1 MKKLVAFLITVTVS
15 LTAFSQKDT
24 DTFRVKSFP
33 IPVVKTIVKDLL
45 SGDSAK
51 AQLTLCDQQIVE
63 LERKSDLK
71 DRIIGAMRSK
81 EENFKK
87 IIETQDQKFV
97 LLENYTKKIEF
108 DLKKEK
114 VKNKFKSFISVGI
127 VGALTFFLITK

>member
-1 MKKLVAFLITVTVS
+1 MKKLIAFLATLTIS

-24 DTFRVKSFP
+24 DTIPVKYFP

-51 AQLTLCDQQIVE
+51 AQLSLCDLQVEQLEKKVE
-63 LERKSDLK
+63 LK
-71 DRIIGAMRSK
+71 DSVISTMKSK
-81 EENFKK
+81 EINFKK

>member
-1 MKKLVAFLITVTVS
+1 MIVS

-24 DTFRVKSFP
+24 DTLRVKSFT
-33 IPVVKTIVKDLL
+33 IPVVKSIVKDLL

-51 AQLTLCDQQIVE
+51 AQLSLCDLQIIQ

-71 DRIIGAMRSK
+71 DSVIVAMRSK

-87 IIETQDQKFV
+87 IIEAQDQKFG
-97 LLENYTKKIEF
+97 LLENYTKRIEF

-114 VKNKFKSFISVGI
+114 VKNKFSSIISVGV

>member
-1 MKKLVAFLITVTVS
+1 MIVS

-24 DTFRVKSFP
+24 DTLRVKSFT
-33 IPVVKTIVKDLL
+33 IPVVKSIVKDLL

-51 AQLTLCDQQIVE
+51 AQLSLCDLQIIQ

-71 DRIIGAMRSK
+71 DSIIVAMRSK

-87 IIETQDQKFV
+87 IIEAQDQKFG
-97 LLENYTKKIEF
+97 LLENYTKRIEF

-114 VKNKFKSFISVGI
+114 VKNKFSSIISVGV

>member
-1 MKKLVAFLITVTVS
+1 MIVS

-24 DTFRVKSFP
+24 DTLRVKYFP

-51 AQLTLCDQQIVE
+51 ALLSLSNQHITELEKKVE
-63 LERKSDLK
+63 LK
-71 DRIIGAMRSK
+71 DSIISAMKSK
-81 EENFKK
+81 EVNFKK
-87 IIETQDQKFV
+87 IIDTQDQKFV
-97 LLENYTKKIEF
+97 LLENYTKKIEI

>member
-1 MKKLVAFLITVTVS
+1 MIVS

-24 DTFRVKSFP
+24 DTLRVKYFP

-51 AQLTLCDQQIVE
+51 AILSLSNQHITELEKKVE
-63 LERKSDLK
+63 LK
-71 DRIIGAMRSK
+71 DSIISAMKSK
-81 EENFKK
+81 EFNFNK
-87 IIETQDQKFV
+87 IIDTQDQKFI

>member
-1 MKKLVAFLITVTVS
+1 MIVS

-24 DTFRVKSFP
+24 DTLRVKYFP

-51 AQLTLCDQQIVE
+51 ALLSLSNQHTTELEKKVE
-63 LERKSDLK
+63 LK
-71 DRIIGAMRSK
+71 DSIISAMKSK
-81 EENFKK
+81 EVNFKK
-87 IIETQDQKFV
+87 IIDTQDQKFV
-97 LLENYTKKIEF
+97 LLENYTKKIEI

>member
-1 MKKLVAFLITVTVS
+1 MIVS

-24 DTFRVKSFP
+24 DTLRVKYFP

-51 AQLTLCDQQIVE
+51 AILSLSNQHITELEKKVE
-63 LERKSDLK
+63 LK
-71 DRIIGAMRSK
+71 DSIMSVMKSK
-81 EENFKK
+81 EVNFKK
-87 IIETQDQKFV
+87 IIDTQDQKFI

>member
-1 MKKLVAFLITVTVS
+1 MIVS

-24 DTFRVKSFP
+24 DTLRVKYFP

-51 AQLTLCDQQIVE
+51 DLLSLSNQHTTELEKKVE
-63 LERKSDLK
+63 LK
-71 DRIIGAMRSK
+71 DSIISAMKSK
-81 EENFKK
+81 EVNFKK
-87 IIETQDQKFV
+87 IIDTQDQKFV
-97 LLENYTKKIEF
+97 LLENYTKKIEI